1 MTARQKL
8 EVRQAEIN
16 GRLTEIAGIET
27 ELTPEQ
33 RSEIDVLRTEFK
45 DVQHKLV
52 AAIASEPPPVET
64 RNNDDP
70 ETREFLELRSRA
82 DFGAYLGASLER
94 RSVVDGAELELNQA
108 LRIPLD
114 RFPLEMLLG
123 DVETRAAIDGDAQG
137 NQSSWIDRLF
147 ADTAAMSLGISM
159 PSVAPGVAAFPL
171 LVSDAAGAQRG
182 RAQAAAA
189 ATISA
194 TVTEVKPTR
203 NAVHAVYS
211 VEDDARLPGLADSIR
226 RDLSMAMTESIDRA
240 IFLGDDDATPNT
252 ADIVGLTTA
261 TGVTELTLEQSEKVK
276 YADILAMLAALI
288 DGKYAAS
295 MADIRMVAS
304 VGSNTLWLSTIANTN
319 RNETIAQVLRSNGVT
334 WMTRGEIDTATLN
347 GDFGAFIGLQ
357 RGIMN
362 AGVAP
367 VWSSAQLITDIYS
380 GAKSGE
386 VQLSLNYLWGLAFPR
401 AANFRRL
408 KYVT

>member
-1 MTARQKL
+1 MLSSQRLLIEQS
-8 EVRQAEIN
+8 EVRQRISAALGKDELSDDER
-16 GRLTEIAGIET
+16 GKMDVDTKRAQQIET
-27 ELTPEQ
+27 EYRAALVVEGTPTETP
-33 RSEIDVLRTEFK
+33 SEDGEGR
-45 DVQHKLV
+45 
-52 AAIASEPPPVET
+52 
-64 RNNDDP
+64 
-70 ETREFLELRSRA
+70 ELRSIRSNA
-82 DFGAYLGASLER
+82 DFGAYLSASLER

-108 LRIPLD
+108 MNIPLD

-123 DVETRAAIDGDAQG
+123 DLETRALIDGDAQG
-137 NQSSWIDRLF
+137 NQQTWIDRLF

-159 PSVAPGVAAFPL
+159 PSVAPGVAAYPL

-182 RAQAAAA
+182 RTQAAAA

-226 RDLSMAMTESIDRA
+226 RDLSMAMTEKIDRT
-240 IFLGDDDATPNT
+240 IFLGDTGANENS
-252 ADIVGLTTA
+252 ADIAGMVASGI
-261 TGVTELTLEQSEKVK
+261 TELTLEQSEKVK
-276 YADILAMLAALI
+276 YADILALLAALI

-295 MADIRMVAS
+295 MADVRIVAS

-319 RNETIAQVLRSNGVT
+319 RNETVAQVLRSNGVT
-334 WMTRGEIDTATLN
+334 WMTRGEIDTATAN

-357 RGIMN
+357 RGIMD

-367 VWSSAQLITDIYS
+367 VWSSAQLITDVYS
-380 GAKSGE
+380 GAKSGQVE
-386 VQLSLNYLWGLAFPR
+386 LSLNYLWGLAFPR

>member
-1 MTARQKL
+1 MLASQRLLIEQS
-8 EVRQAEIN
+8 EVRQRISAALGKDELSDDER
-16 GRLTEIAGIET
+16 GKMDVDTKRAQQIET
-27 ELTPEQ
+27 EYRAALVVEGEPTETP
-33 RSEIDVLRTEFK
+33 SEDGEGR
-45 DVQHKLV
+45 
-52 AAIASEPPPVET
+52 
-64 RNNDDP
+64 
-70 ETREFLELRSRA
+70 ELRSIRSNA
-82 DFGAYLGASLER
+82 DFGAYLSASLER

-108 LRIPLD
+108 MNIPLD

-123 DVETRAAIDGDAQG
+123 DLETRALIDGDAQG
-137 NQSSWIDRLF
+137 NQQTWIDRLF

-159 PSVAPGVAAFPL
+159 PSVAAGVAAYPL

-182 RAQAAAA
+182 RTQAAAA

-226 RDLSMAMTESIDRA
+226 RDLQMAMTEKIDRT
-240 IFLGDDDATPNT
+240 IFLGDSGANENT
-252 ADIVGLTTA
+252 ADIAGLTTA
-261 TGVTELTLEQSEKVK
+261 TGVTELELEQSEKVK
-276 YADILAMLAALI
+276 YADILALLSGLI
-288 DGKYAAS
+288 DGKYATS
-295 MADIRMVAS
+295 MADIRIVAS

-319 RNETIAQVLRSNGVT
+319 RNETVAQVLRSNGVT
-334 WMTRGEIDTATLN
+334 WMTRGEIEDATAN

-357 RGIMN
+357 RGIAN

-367 VWSSAQLITDIYS
+367 VWSSAQLITDVYS

>member
-1 MTARQKL
+1 MLASQRLLIEQS
-8 EVRQAEIN
+8 EVRQRISAALGKDELSDDER
-16 GRLTEIAGIET
+16 GKMDVDTKRAQQIET
-27 ELTPEQ
+27 EYRAALVVEGEPTETP
-33 RSEIDVLRTEFK
+33 SEDGEGR
-45 DVQHKLV
+45 
-52 AAIASEPPPVET
+52 
-64 RNNDDP
+64 
-70 ETREFLELRSRA
+70 ELRSIRSNA
-82 DFGAYLGASLER
+82 DFGAYLSASLER

-108 LRIPLD
+108 MNIPLD

-123 DVETRAAIDGDAQG
+123 DLETRALIDGDAQG
-137 NQSSWIDRLF
+137 NQQTWIDRLF

-159 PSVAPGVAAFPL
+159 PSVAPGVAAYPL

-182 RAQAAAA
+182 RTQAAAA

-211 VEDDARLPGLADSIR
+211 VEDDARLPGLADAIR
-226 RDLSMAMTESIDRA
+226 RDLQMAMTEKIDRT
-240 IFLGDDDATPNT
+240 IFLGDSGANENT
-252 ADIVGLTTA
+252 ADIAGLTTA
-261 TGVTELTLEQSEKVK
+261 TGVTELELEQSEKVK
-276 YADILAMLAALI
+276 YAEILALLAALI

-295 MADIRMVAS
+295 MADIRIVAS

-319 RNETIAQVLRSNGVT
+319 RNETVAQVLRSNGVT
-334 WMTRGEIDTATLN
+334 WMTRGDIEDATAN

-357 RGIMN
+357 RGIAN

-367 VWSSAQLITDIYS
+367 VWSSAQLITDVYS

>member
-1 MTARQKL
+1 MLASQRLQIEQSQTRQRIAAAL
-8 EVRQAEIN
+8 EN
-16 GRLTEIAGIET
+16 T
-27 ELTPEQ
+27 ELTTEERSAMDADTQ
-33 RSEIDVLRTEFK
+33 RMSQIEVELRGA
-45 DVQHKLV
+45 LV
-52 AAIASEPPPVET
+52 AEGTPTETPSEDGEG
-64 RNNDDP
+64 R
-70 ETREFLELRSRA
+70 ELRSIRSNA
-82 DFGAYLGASLER
+82 DFGAYLSASLER

-108 LRIPLD
+108 MNIPLD

-123 DVETRAAIDGDAQG
+123 DLETRALIDGDAQG
-137 NQSSWIDRLF
+137 NQQTWIDRLF

-159 PSVAPGVAAFPL
+159 PSVAPGVAAYPL

-182 RAQAAAA
+182 RTQAAAA

-226 RDLSMAMTESIDRA
+226 RDLGMAMTEKIDRT
-240 IFLGDDDATPNT
+240 IFLGDTGANENS
-252 ADIVGLTTA
+252 ADIAGMVASGI
-261 TGVTELTLEQSEKVK
+261 TELTLEQSEKVK
-276 YADILAMLAALI
+276 YADILALLAALI

-295 MADIRMVAS
+295 MADIRIVAS

-319 RNETIAQVLRSNGVT
+319 RNETVAQVLRSNGVT
-334 WMTRGEIDTATLN
+334 WMTRGDIDTATAN

-357 RGIMN
+357 RGIMD

-367 VWSSAQLITDIYS
+367 VWSSAQLITDVYS
-380 GAKSGE
+380 GAKSGQVE
-386 VQLSLNYLWGLAFPR
+386 LSLNYLWGLAFPR

>member
-1 MTARQKL
+1 MLASQRLQIEQSQTRQRIAAAL
-8 EVRQAEIN
+8 EN
-16 GRLTEIAGIET
+16 T
-27 ELTPEQ
+27 ELNTEERSAMDADTQ
-33 RSEIDVLRTEFK
+33 RMSQIEVELRGA
-45 DVQHKLV
+45 LV
-52 AAIASEPPPVET
+52 AEGTPTETPSEDGEG
-64 RNNDDP
+64 R
-70 ETREFLELRSRA
+70 ELRSIRSNA
-82 DFGAYLGASLER
+82 DFGAYLSASLER

-108 LRIPLD
+108 MNIPLD

-123 DVETRAAIDGDAQG
+123 DLETRALIDGDAQG
-137 NQSSWIDRLF
+137 NQQTWIDRLF

-159 PSVAPGVAAFPL
+159 PSVAPGVAAYPL

-182 RAQAAAA
+182 RTQAAAA

-226 RDLSMAMTESIDRA
+226 RDLGMAMTEKIDRT
-240 IFLGDDDATPNT
+240 IFLGDTGANENS
-252 ADIVGLTTA
+252 ADIAGMVASGI
-261 TGVTELTLEQSEKVK
+261 TELTLEQSEKVK
-276 YADILAMLAALI
+276 YADILALLAALI

-295 MADIRMVAS
+295 MADIRIVAS

-319 RNETIAQVLRSNGVT
+319 RNETVAQVLRSNGVT
-334 WMTRGEIDTATLN
+334 WMTRGDIDTATAN

-357 RGIMN
+357 RGIMD

-367 VWSSAQLITDIYS
+367 VWSSAQLITDVYS
-380 GAKSGE
+380 GAKSGQVE
-386 VQLSLNYLWGLAFPR
+386 LSLNYLWGLAFPR

>member
-1 MTARQKL
+1 MLASQRLQIEQSQTRQRIAAAL
-8 EVRQAEIN
+8 EN
-16 GRLTEIAGIET
+16 T
-27 ELTPEQ
+27 ELNTEERSAMDADTQ
-33 RSEIDVLRTEFK
+33 RMSQIEVELRGA
-45 DVQHKLV
+45 LV
-52 AAIASEPPPVET
+52 AEGTPTETPSEDGEG
-64 RNNDDP
+64 R
-70 ETREFLELRSRA
+70 ELRSIRSNA
-82 DFGAYLGASLER
+82 DFGAYLSASLER

-108 LRIPLD
+108 MNIPLD

-123 DVETRAAIDGDAQG
+123 DLETRALIDGDAQG
-137 NQSSWIDRLF
+137 NQQTWIDRLF

-159 PSVAPGVAAFPL
+159 PSVAPGVAAYPL

-182 RAQAAAA
+182 RTQAAAA

-226 RDLSMAMTESIDRA
+226 RDLGMAMTEKIDRT
-240 IFLGDDDATPNT
+240 IFLGDTGANENS
-252 ADIVGLTTA
+252 ADIAGMVASGI
-261 TGVTELTLEQSEKVK
+261 TELTLEQSEKVK
-276 YADILAMLAALI
+276 YADILALLAALI

-295 MADIRMVAS
+295 MADIRIVAS
-304 VGSNTLWLSTIANTN
+304 VGSNSLWLSTIANTN
-319 RNETIAQVLRSNGVT
+319 RNETVAQVLRSNGVT
-334 WMTRGEIDTATLN
+334 WMTRGDIDTATAN

-357 RGIMN
+357 RGIMD

-367 VWSSAQLITDIYS
+367 VWSSAQLITDVYS
-380 GAKSGE
+380 GAKSGQVE
-386 VQLSLNYLWGLAFPR
+386 LSLNYLWGLAFPR

>member
-1 MTARQKL
+1 MLASQRLLIEQS
-8 EVRQAEIN
+8 EVRQRISAALGKDELSDDER
-16 GRLTEIAGIET
+16 GKMDVDTKRAQQIET
-27 ELTPEQ
+27 EYRAALVVEGEPTETP
-33 RSEIDVLRTEFK
+33 SEDGEGR
-45 DVQHKLV
+45 
-52 AAIASEPPPVET
+52 
-64 RNNDDP
+64 
-70 ETREFLELRSRA
+70 ELRSIRSNA
-82 DFGAYLGASLER
+82 DFGAYLSASLER

-108 LRIPLD
+108 MNIPLD

-123 DVETRAAIDGDAQG
+123 DLETRALIDGDAQG
-137 NQSSWIDRLF
+137 NQQTWIDRLF

-159 PSVAPGVAAFPL
+159 PSVAPGVAAYPL

-182 RAQAAAA
+182 RTQAAAA

-226 RDLSMAMTESIDRA
+226 RDLGMAMTEKIDRT
-240 IFLGDDDATPNT
+240 IFLGDTGANENS
-252 ADIVGLTTA
+252 ADIAGMVASGI
-261 TGVTELTLEQSEKVK
+261 TELTLEQSEKVK
-276 YADILAMLAALI
+276 YADILALLAALI

-295 MADIRMVAS
+295 MADIRIVAS

-319 RNETIAQVLRSNGVT
+319 RNETVAQVLRSNGVT
-334 WMTRGEIDTATLN
+334 WMTRGDIDTATAN

-367 VWSSAQLITDIYS
+367 VWSSAQLITDVYS

-401 AANFRRL
+401 TDNFRRL

>member
-1 MTARQKL
+1 MLASQRLLIEQS
-8 EVRQAEIN
+8 EVRQRISAALGKDELSDDER
-16 GRLTEIAGIET
+16 GKMDVDTKRAQQIET
-27 ELTPEQ
+27 EYRAALVVEGEPTETP
-33 RSEIDVLRTEFK
+33 SEDGEGR
-45 DVQHKLV
+45 
-52 AAIASEPPPVET
+52 
-64 RNNDDP
+64 
-70 ETREFLELRSRA
+70 ELRSIRSNA
-82 DFGAYLGASLER
+82 DFGAYLSASLER

-108 LRIPLD
+108 MNIPLD

-123 DVETRAAIDGDAQG
+123 DLETRALIDGDAQG
-137 NQSSWIDRLF
+137 NQQTWIDRLF

-159 PSVAPGVAAFPL
+159 PSVAPGVAAYPL

-182 RAQAAAA
+182 RTQAAAA

-226 RDLSMAMTESIDRA
+226 RDLGMAMTEKIDRT
-240 IFLGDDDATPNT
+240 IFLGDTGANENS
-252 ADIVGLTTA
+252 ADIAGMVASGI
-261 TGVTELTLEQSEKVK
+261 TELTLEQSEKVK
-276 YADILAMLAALI
+276 YADILALLAALI

-295 MADIRMVAS
+295 MADIRIVAS

-319 RNETIAQVLRSNGVT
+319 RNETVAQVLRSNGVT
-334 WMTRGEIDTATLN
+334 WMTRGDIEDATAN

-367 VWSSAQLITDIYS
+367 VWSSAQLITDVYS